1 LPPDVLK
8 YVGRVCPGE
17 DSIVAS
23 NYLSPRRNQYAEE
36 VDTLNCTHSAKASSF
51 CKSRRDTAR
60 LALRRGSPFSRFA
73 EVQGLARLA
82 VPAPKRY
89 FVGMSRRL
97 VRRMVYALVAVQ
109 LLLSAP
115 LASALA
121 EEAVAGLASPCA
133 GMDAQPANTDSD
145 SHPCC
150 SDPSMDALGC
160 LSACTAGMAVV
171 PGLSYVLGASVAV
184 PAEARALI
192 LHVLPADPPL
202 NPPPIA

>member
-1 LPPDVLK
+1 
-8 YVGRVCPGE
+8 
-17 DSIVAS
+17 
-23 NYLSPRRNQYAEE
+23 
-36 VDTLNCTHSAKASSF
+36 
-51 CKSRRDTAR
+51 
-60 LALRRGSPFSRFA
+60 
-73 EVQGLARLA
+73 
-82 VPAPKRY
+82 
-89 FVGMSRRL
+89 
-97 VRRMVYALVAVQ
+97 MVYALVAVQ

-115 LASALA
+115 LSSALA
-121 EEAVAGLASPCA
+121 ENAVAALASPCA

-150 SDPSMDALGC
+150 SDSSMDALGC

>member
-1 LPPDVLK
+1 
-8 YVGRVCPGE
+8 
-17 DSIVAS
+17 
-23 NYLSPRRNQYAEE
+23 
-36 VDTLNCTHSAKASSF
+36 
-51 CKSRRDTAR
+51 
-60 LALRRGSPFSRFA
+60 
-73 EVQGLARLA
+73 
-82 VPAPKRY
+82 
-89 FVGMSRRL
+89 
-97 VRRMVYALVAVQ
+97 MVYALVAVQ